1 MNSVIGL
8 LGLSVIL
15 SLSVFGISQSFAQ
28 LDSCVS
34 CVQILPHEIEL
45 YQDLFPLTIWA
56 DTYVYDHNSVITING
71 HLRTQ
76 NTVSPILIV
85 VTNPIG
91 NVVTIEQI
99 TPKNNGDFT
108 FTLNSKST
116 LLKQDG
122 DYVVKAQSGVDTRQF
137 KTKFTLV
144 SYTINKI
151 SECAE
156 NEISLLGGNGKLYCL
171 PFTSEKGTLKADA
184 TLDVP
189 SKTLSL
195 KIRGQSSDSLI
206 LDIPRNVLDSKS
218 SSGSDSDFV
227 VMSGGKIIEFKQIS
241 SDADSRQ
248 VKIDYDPSKS
258 RTFQIIGTYVV
269 PEFGSIVMFV
279 LIGSIGTILL
289 FSRTFSNRIVK
300 F

>member
-1 MNSVIGL
+1 MKPVIGL
-8 LGLSVIL
+8 LGLSVIISL
-15 SLSVFGISQSFAQ
+15 SLFGASLSFAQ

-45 YQDLFPLTIWA
+45 YEDLFPLTIWT
-56 DTYVYDHNSVITING
+56 DSYIYDHNSIITLNG
-71 HLRTQ
+71 HLRPQ

-99 TPKNNGDFT
+99 TPTNNGDFT
-108 FTLNSKST
+108 FTLNTKSP
-116 LLKQDG
+116 LLKLDG

-137 KTKFTLV
+137 KTKFTIV
-144 SYTINKI
+144 SYPINMP
-151 SECAE
+151 SECVE
-156 NEISLLGGNGKLYCL
+156 NEISLLGGDGKLYCL
-171 PFTSEKGTLKADA
+171 PFTSEKGTLTADA
-184 TLDVP
+184 TVDVP
-189 SKTLSL
+189 TKTLSL
-195 KIRGQSSDSLI
+195 KIRGQNPDSLI
-206 LDIPRNVLDSKS
+206 IDIPRNVLDSKS

-227 VMSGGKIIEFKQIS
+227 VMSGDKIIEFEQIS

-248 VKIDYDPSKS
+248 IKIEFDPSKS

-269 PEFGSIVMFV
+269 PEFGTIVMLV
-279 LIGSIGTILL
+279 LIGSIATVLVY
-289 FSRTFSNRIVK
+289 SRTFSNRIVK